1 MNIENEDKKQN
12 GQNNLNT
19 TRNKENN
26 KLNIKLKKIQTQLP
40 KISNKNKNGENIK
53 KDNDIE
59 NLADKDEIYILIKLF
74 QGDET
79 KFIEFKKKL
88 IIYAKLKENII
99 NKYKAEEKSYNK
111 KVYSME
117 EQIEYLNHKVKESE
131 MRINIL
137 QQQLNDKEFKN
148 KKLKKQLIEEKK
160 EKEDSKQKLE
170 NKQ

>member
-1 MNIENEDKKQN
+1 MSLPVESSSIPSQTETNISA
-12 GQNNLNT
+12 L
-19 TRNKENN
+19 
-26 KLNIKLKKIQTQLP
+26 LFAQTESLARFR
-40 KISNKNKNGENIK
+40 ISAGENIK
-53 KDNDIE
+53 KDNEIE

-131 MRINIL
+131 MRINIF

-170 NKQ
+170 NK